1 MTAKIFRNSFL
12 IGITVLLVSSVL
24 FFAVMFSNYEN
35 QAFERLSAEAES
47 ISLALDR
54 SGLSYLES
62 LRASDRVT
70 LIAPDG
76 SVLFDNFADPAAL
89 PDHLTREEVQQ
100 ALRTGTGR
108 ASRDSETVLE
118 RTHYYALRLS
128 DGSVLRTA
136 CTQKSIVSMALLL
149 LAPLLW
155 VIALVLI
162 LCGVLSYRL
171 AQQITR
177 PINAIDLDDPV
188 PDASYKELA
197 PLVSR
202 IQELQRTSRSQLDEL
217 SLRQREFTAITKN
230 MREGFLL
237 LDGRARILSGNQSAM
252 QLLSLEPDS
261 DPLCDLRTVCH
272 VPELLSA
279 VDTALAGN
287 HAEVLLTREVTWQVI
302 ANGVTSGGSTVGA
315 VVLLMDVTEREQ
327 REALR
332 REFSANVSHELKTPL
347 TSISGFAELMQA
359 GLVPPEKMQEF
370 SADIYRESRR
380 LLALVNDIIKL
391 SRLDEGAG
399 RLERQSVDL
408 YALSQ
413 HVLCSLQ
420 SVAEQRKIR
429 LTLCG
434 EHISVS
440 GAAALL
446 EEMLYN
452 LCDNAVKYNVDGGS
466 VTVSVRACGG
476 ETLLT
481 VSDTGIGIPYAHQS
495 RVFERFYR
503 VDKSHS
509 KAVGGT
515 GLGLSIVKHAAQY
528 HNARL
533 ELQSD
538 VGKGTEIRIFFPA
551 ARPASPS

>member
-1 MTAKIFRNSFL
+1 M
-12 IGITVLLVSSVL
+12 
-24 FFAVMFSNYEN
+24 
-35 QAFERLSAEAES
+35 
-47 ISLALDR
+47 
-54 SGLSYLES
+54 
-62 LRASDRVT
+62 
-70 LIAPDG
+70 
-76 SVLFDNFADPAAL
+76 
-89 PDHLTREEVQQ
+89 
-100 ALRTGTGR
+100 
-108 ASRDSETVLE
+108 
-118 RTHYYALRLS
+118 
-128 DGSVLRTA
+128 
-136 CTQKSIVSMALLL
+136 
-149 LAPLLW
+149 
-155 VIALVLI
+155 
-162 LCGVLSYRL
+162 
-171 AQQITR
+171 
-177 PINAIDLDDPV
+177 
-188 PDASYKELA
+188 
-197 PLVSR
+197 
-202 IQELQRTSRSQLDEL
+202 
-217 SLRQREFTAITKN
+217 
-230 MREGFLL
+230 
-237 LDGRARILSGNQSAM
+237 
-252 QLLSLEPDS
+252 
-261 DPLCDLRTVCH
+261 
-272 VPELLSA
+272 
-279 VDTALAGN
+279 
-287 HAEVLLTREVTWQVI
+287 
-302 ANGVTSGGSTVGA
+302 
-315 VVLLMDVTEREQ
+315 
-327 REALR
+327 
-332 REFSANVSHELKTPL
+332 
-347 TSISGFAELMQA
+347 
-359 GLVPPEKMQEF
+359 
-370 SADIYRESRR
+370 
-380 LLALVNDIIKL
+380 L

>member
-89 PDHLTREEVQQ
+89 PDHLAREEVQQ

-287 HAEVLLTREVTWQVI
+287 HAEVLLTREAVTWQVI

-420 SVAEQRKIR
+420 SVAEQRNIR

-446 EEMLYN
+446 EEMQ
-452 LCDNAVKYNVDGGS
+452 C
-466 VTVSVRACGG
+466 
-476 ETLLT
+476 
-481 VSDTGIGIPYAHQS
+481 
-495 RVFERFYR
+495 
-503 VDKSHS
+503 
-509 KAVGGT
+509 
-515 GLGLSIVKHAAQY
+515 
-528 HNARL
+528 
-533 ELQSD
+533 
-538 VGKGTEIRIFFPA
+538 
-551 ARPASPS
+551 

>member
-89 PDHLTREEVQQ
+89 PGHLTREEVQQ

-261 DPLCDLRTVCH
+261 DPLCDLRAVCH
-272 VPELLSA
+272 VPELLRA

-287 HAEVLLTREVTWQVI
+287 HAEVLLTREAVTWQVI
-302 ANGVTSGGSTVGA
+302 ANGVMSGGSTVGA

-332 REFSANVSHELKTPL
+332 REFSANVSHELKTPMTTIGGYIDGML
-347 TSISGFAELMQA
+347 DGTIPPDKQQHYMQI
-359 GLVPPEKMQEF
+359 VSSEV
-370 SADIYRESRR
+370 RR
-380 LLALVNDIIKL
+380 L
-391 SRLDEGAG
+391 SRLVRNMLDISRLQAQGVDEARKTRFDMTDVIGDVLIAFEQKINAKH
-399 RLERQSVDL
+399 LNVNVDL
-408 YALSQ
+408 PDRA
-413 HVLCSLQ
+413 VWTR
-420 SVAEQRKIR
+420 AERDSIMQVTYNLVDNAIKFCPDGGQ
-429 LTLCG
+429 LTLR
-434 EHISVS
+434 VF
-440 GAAALL
+440 A
-446 EEMLYN
+446 
-452 LCDNAVKYNVDGGS
+452 DGGKAH
-466 VTVSVRACGG
+466 TVIQNTGPTIDP
-476 ETLLT
+476 EELPLLF
-481 VSDTGIGIPYAHQS
+481 D
-495 RVFERFYR
+495 RFHKA
-503 VDKSHS
+503 DKSRS
-509 KAVGGT
+509 ADREGW
-515 GLGLSIVKHAAQY
+515 GLGLYIAKAIVGAHGGDIHATSENGVTAFEFTLPMV
-528 HNARL
+528 R
-533 ELQSD
+533 
-538 VGKGTEIRIFFPA
+538 
-551 ARPASPS
+551 

>member
-1 MTAKIFRNSFL
+1 MTVKIFRNSFL

-24 FFAVMFSNYEN
+24 FFAVMFSNYES
-35 QAFERLSAEAES
+35 QAFERLGAEAQS
-47 ISLALDR
+47 ISLALEQ
-54 SGLSYLES
+54 SGSAYLEG
-62 LRASDRVT
+62 LHVADRVT
-70 LIAPDG
+70 LMEPDG
-76 SVLFDNFADPAAL
+76 SVRYDNSADPAEL
-89 PDHLTREEVQQ
+89 PNHLAREEVQQ
-100 ALRTGTGR
+100 ALRTGEGR
-108 ASRDSETVLE
+108 CSRYSETFLK
-118 RTHYYALRLS
+118 RTHYYALRLADS
-128 DGSVLRTA
+128 SVLRTA
-136 CTQKSIVSMALLL
+136 CTQESIVSMALLL
-149 LAPLLW
+149 LAPILW

-162 LCGVLSYRL
+162 LCGVLSFRL
-171 AQQITR
+171 AKQITK
-177 PINAIDLDDPV
+177 PINAIDLDNPV
-188 PDASYKELA
+188 LDESYKELA
-197 PLVSR
+197 PLVGR

-217 SLRQREFTAITKN
+217 SLRQREFTAITEN

-237 LDGRARILSGNQSAM
+237 LDGQTRILSSNHSAM
-252 QLLSLEPDS
+252 QLLGMES
-261 DPLCDLRTVCH
+261 DGSVHALRAVCH
-272 VPELLSA
+272 DHEILSA
-279 VDTALAGN
+279 VDAALAGN
-287 HAEVLLTREVTWQVI
+287 HAEVLLTREAVTWQVI
-302 ANGVTSGGSTVGA
+302 ANAVMADGKAVGA

-359 GLVPPEKMQEF
+359 GLVPLEKMQEF

-391 SRLDEGAG
+391 SRLDEGAD
-399 RLERQSVDL
+399 RLEQQRVDL
-408 YALSQ
+408 YALAQ
-413 HVLCSLQ
+413 HVLASLQ
-420 SVAEQRKIR
+420 STAERRGIR
-429 LTLCG
+429 LTLSG
-434 EHISVS
+434 EHIAVT
-440 GAAALL
+440 GAASLL

-466 VTVSVRACGG
+466 VTVRVGASGQ

-533 ELQSD
+533 ELQSA
-538 VGKGTEIRIFFPA
+538 VGKGTEIRIYFPA
-551 ARPASPS
+551 AKSAPLS